1 MDLEVTVENVDESL
15 GRRWAK
21 RPAGSELRCHLRK
34 ARSELR
40 RDMHDEVDIRRAG
53 QRRADECV
61 RRLQQVIRLQAA
73 PG

>member
-40 RDMHDEVDIRRAG
+40 RDMHDEVDIRRA
-53 QRRADECV
+53 
-61 RRLQQVIRLQAA
+61 
-73 PG
+73 